1 MNTLRWGILSTARIA
16 AQKVIPAMQK
26 STLGAVT
33 AIASREL
40 GSARAA
46 ADRLG
51 ISSAFGS
58 YQALLDSPE
67 VDAVYNPL
75 PNHLHVPWSIKA
87 LEAGKHV
94 LCEKPIGLSAADV
107 EKLVAVAA
115 AHPHLKVAEA
125 FMYRH
130 HPQWVC
136 ARELVRSGKIGA
148 LRTVHAFFSYCNK
161 DPNNIRNKASTGG
174 GALMDIGCYG
184 VSLARYLFG
193 CEPLRAGATM
203 RHDPIFGTDILT
215 AAILD
220 FGHGTAGFTCATQ
233 LHRYQRV
240 DVLGE
245 EGYIKIRVPFNAP
258 HDEPVY
264 IKIAYPGGTE
274 VLRFGPVDQYTL
286 QADAFARAVA
296 QDTRMPTPLDDAT
309 LNMRAID
316 ALAASGRSH
325 SWVEIAK
332 PTHMDMHHAAV
343 E

>member
-16 AQKVIPAMQK
+16 TQKVIPAMQK
-26 STLGAVT
+26 STLGIVT
-33 AIASREL
+33 AIASREF
-40 GSARAA
+40 SRARVA

-75 PNHLHVPWSIKA
+75 PNHLHVSWSIRA

-94 LCEKPIGLSAADV
+94 LCEKPIGLCAADA

-136 ARELVRSGKIGA
+136 VRELVRSGKIGA
-148 LRTVHAFFSYCNK
+148 LRTVHAFFAYNNK
-161 DPNNIRNKASTGG
+161 DPNNIRNKAGTGG

-193 CEPLRAGATM
+193 CEPLRVVATM

-220 FGHGTAGFTCATQ
+220 FGHGMAGFTCATQ

-245 EGYIKIRVPFNAP
+245 KGYIKLRVPFNAP
-258 HDEPVY
+258 PDKPVHV
-264 IKIAYPGGTE
+264 KVAYPGRTE
-274 VLRFGPVDQYTL
+274 VLRFGPVDQYML
-286 QADAFARAVA
+286 QADAFARAVT
-296 QDTRMPTPLDDAT
+296 QDARMPTPLDDAT

-316 ALAASGRSH
+316 ALAASGRSR
-325 SWVEIAK
+325 SWVDIAEPI
-332 PTHMDMHHAAV
+332 PTDMSLTAAP
-343 E
+343 